1 MKVAGLD
8 VPELLQGACMRSEA
22 NDKHYT
28 YEKRPVRSGNLII
41 NLQILGVLAL
51 ARGAREGLLTL
62 SL

>member
-1 MKVAGLD
+1 MD

-22 NDKHYT
+22 NDDKHYT